1 MKKTLIALAALAATG
16 AFAQSS
22 VTLSGNLDIGVKT
35 TSAPTTA
42 SGSASKNEVAGNN
55 VSTSALFFKGTEDI
69 GGGLKAGFLLELD
82 PNLTQ
87 SSTLS
92 STTAQG
98 QDFSGTPFN
107 GEQFVTVAGG
117 FGEVKLGTAN
127 AGALVANGIA
137 QPYGT
142 AMGGGFSSSFGR
154 LGSAGLGI
162 NQTFAGPSA
171 KDRIVRHE
179 KVVQYTTPTMSGF
192 SGMFEY
198 AFANDAAVVA
208 PAAGPAATGATATS
222 GNSAGFMGL
231 SLKYSNGPLNA
242 IYSYTNAKFG
252 SNAILVAETT
262 GNGAFA
268 GTSTAIAGSDV
279 TWQFLAANYTFGATT
294 VYGGYTTTKHNAA
307 AGQATLEDAS
317 SWNIAA
323 KYALSANVD
332 LSANYLVRMTSV
344 YAAAPANLLGLGAD
358 YKLSKR
364 SNLYARY
371 ERTDANTGGTSTV
384 GGSVATG
391 FAVGVR
397 HQF

>member
-22 VTLSGNLDIGVKT
+22 VTLSGNLDVGVKT
-35 TSAPTTA
+35 TSAPTNA
-42 SGSASKNEVAGNN
+42 SGSASKNEINYNN

-92 STTAQG
+92 ATTKQN
-98 QDFSGTPFN
+98 QVYSGTPFN
-107 GEQFVTVAGG
+107 GEQYVTVGGG

-127 AGALVANGIA
+127 AGALIANGIA

-142 AMGGGFSSSFGR
+142 AMGGGFSSTFGR

-162 NQTFAGPSA
+162 NQTLAGPSSA
-171 KDRIVRHE
+171 NRIVRHE

-198 AFANDAAVVA
+198 AFANDAVTGVGTSTTST
-208 PAAGPAATGATATS
+208 PA
-222 GNSAGFMGL
+222 NSEGFMGL
-231 SLKYSNGPLNA
+231 TLKYANGPLNA
-242 IYSYTNAKFG
+242 IYSYTNAKVGGQSVPF
-252 SNAILVAETT
+252 ATT
-262 GNGAFA
+262 APGAGFV
-268 GTSTAIAGSDV
+268 TSTAAIAGSDV

-307 AGQATLEDAS
+307 AGQAVLEDAS

-332 LSANYLVRMTSV
+332 LSANYLVRMTNV
-344 YAAAPANLLGLGAD
+344 YAAAPANILGLGAD

-371 ERTDANTGGTSTV
+371 ERTDVNTGGTTTD